1 MWRGEWIPCSSWKLH
16 PAVASTR
23 PNPFKHAW
31 DKNRA
36 YFLKIGCFFVFGI
49 LGASV
54 WHGEWIPCSSWK
66 LHPAVASTSPNPFK
80 HAWDKNRAYFLKI
93 GCFLFLV
100 FLGLLCMVFLS
111 VWFGYCPHEKCQFS
125 PVGQPRA
132 SGSKDCLFKSHC
144 GSILLFLGL
153 LCGVVSGST
162 PNSGLYKP
170 QFLQAC
176 LGQKSG
182 LFLKN
187 RLFFGFWCFW
197 GSVWR
202 GEWSPCSSWKLHPT
216 VGSTSPNSFKHAWD
230 KNRAYFLKIGCF
242 FVFGLLGASV
252 WRGEWIPCSSWKL
265 HPTVGSTSPNS
276 FKHAWD
282 KNRAYFLKIGC
293 FLFLVFL
300 GLLCGVVS
308 GSPVA
313 PGNYTQQ
320 WPLQAPIPSSMLET
334 KIGPI
339 S

>member
-1 MWRGEWIPCSSWKLH
+1 MWRGEWSPCSSWKLH

-23 PNPFKHAW
+23 PSPFKHAW

-54 WHGEWIPCSSWK
+54 WHGEWSPCSSWK

-111 VWFGYCPHEKCQFS
+111 VWFGYCLHEKSPFS

-132 SGSKDCLFKSHC
+132 SGSKGCLFKSHC

-153 LCGVVSGST
+153 LCLHPTVGST
-162 PNSGLYKP
+162 SPNSFKHAWDKNRAY
-170 QFLQAC
+170 
-176 LGQKSG
+176 
-182 LFLKN
+182 FLKIGC
-187 RLFFGFWCFW
+187 FFVFGVF
-197 GSVWR
+197 GASVWR

-252 WRGEWIPCSSWKL
+252 RRAEWIPCSSWKL

-293 FLFLVFL
+293 FVVF
-300 GLLCGVVS
+300 GLLGASVWRGEWIPCSSWKLHPAVAS
-308 GSPVA
+308 TSPNPFKHA
-313 PGNYTQQ
+313 
-320 WPLQAPIPSSMLET
+320 
-334 KIGPI
+334 
-339 S
+339 